1 MANNNVRAARQE
13 SIRSHNSRWEVDSSC
28 RFFCLFY
35 NKRIISYCEY
45 EEKKSCPREDLLH
58 VGCRHVGNKGD
69 FFFPFPDSRH
79 DCDTTD
85 ILICAIS
92 YLLSDYSSTHSWNEG
107 LSTRNVDRSLCIFHY
122 IHESMFVTPS
132 SCKTSPTFRV
142 TRRHWKAHEWVGPI
156 HGTSPRVCVCLSCT
170 SKKNNNRLLRT
181 GNNNSSHLKLR
192 SKLNEFVLIIIQRKK
207 YALF

>member
-35 NKRIISYCEY
+35 NKRIISYCAVSEQY

-69 FFFPFPDSRH
+69 LFFPFPT
-79 DCDTTD
+79 DTTVTQLTSWFVRY
-85 ILICAIS
+85 LISCQT
-92 YLLSDYSSTHSWNEG
+92 SSTHSWNEG
-107 LSTRNVDRSLCIFHY
+107 LSTRNVDRSLCVFHY

-142 TRRHWKAHEWVGPI
+142 TRRHWKAHEWDGWDLYMV
-156 HGTSPRVCVCLSCT
+156 HHRVCVCVCRAHQRKT
-170 SKKNNNRLLRT
+170 II
-181 GNNNSSHLKLR
+181 GFCVQ
-192 SKLNEFVLIIIQRKK
+192 EIIIQVTWN
-207 YALF
+207 

>member
-69 FFFPFPDSRH
+69 FFFPFPT
-79 DCDTTD
+79 DTTVTQLTSWFVRY
-85 ILICAIS
+85 LISCQT
-92 YLLSDYSSTHSWNEG
+92 SSTHSWNEG
-107 LSTRNVDRSLCIFHY
+107 LSTRNVDRSLCVFHY

-142 TRRHWKAHEWVGPI
+142 TKRHWKAHEWVGPI
-156 HGTSPRVCVCLSCT
+156 YGTSPRVCVCLSCT

-192 SKLNEFVLIIIQRKK
+192 SKLNESVLIIIQRGE